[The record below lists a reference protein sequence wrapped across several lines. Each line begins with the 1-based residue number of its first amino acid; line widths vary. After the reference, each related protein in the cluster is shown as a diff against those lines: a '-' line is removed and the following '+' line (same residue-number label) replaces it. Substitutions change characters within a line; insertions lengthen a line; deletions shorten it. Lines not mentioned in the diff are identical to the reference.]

1 MRIKRNDAQNF
12 AAKLFTWVERANAEY
27 VGATESVLWLVGRS
41 GDMATAREKRK
52 R

>member
-12 AAKLFTWVERANAEY
+12 AEKVVY
-27 VGATESVLWLVGRS
+27 VGGKGECRVCWRNGKCIVVGRS
-41 GDMATAREKRK
+41 GDMATAWEKRK